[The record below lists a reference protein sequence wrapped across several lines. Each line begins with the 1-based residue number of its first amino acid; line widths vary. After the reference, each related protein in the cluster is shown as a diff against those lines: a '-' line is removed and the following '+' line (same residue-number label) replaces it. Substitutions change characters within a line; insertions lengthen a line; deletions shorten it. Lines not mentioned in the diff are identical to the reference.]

1 MGTRDVLISGASIA
15 GPTLAYWLDRYGF
28 RPTVVERSPALRRG
42 WGGHAIDLFGPAVD
56 VTAWMGLLPEVSDA
70 RTKTERVSFD
80 RPGRSSIEVDMTR
93 LVAGISDKHVE
104 IMRGELAA
112 ILYEATCQSTEYIF
126 GDSIRTLVQEPDGVV
141 CSFENAGTRRF
152 DLVVGA
158 DGLHSNVRNLVFG
171 PEARFRRYIGGY
183 LGVFTVPNYLA
194 LDGEMR
200 NYVAPG
206 KLAAVYPVR
215 QTGAARAGFLFRRDE
230 ELSYDH
236 RDIEAQKQLVR
247 EEYADD
253 GWEVPRLLSELD
265 NAEDFYFDSI
275 SQIVMDTWS
284 RGRVTL
290 VGDAGYSPGP
300 AVGGGSSV
308 AMVAAYVL
316 AGELHDAGGDHT
328 EAYRNYEARTR
339 ELVER
344 SRTIGPTTMRSLI
357 PRTALGAWVTPRL
370 LSTVTRL
377 PAPLQRRLV
386 ALQGGPARALESVAL
401 GPPGTAR

>member
-1 MGTRDVLISGASIA
+1 MVTRDVLISGASIA

-56 VTAWMGLLPEVSDA
+56 VTEWMGLLTEVTNA
-70 RTKTERVSFD
+70 RTKTDRVSFD
-80 RPGRSSIEVDMTR
+80 RPGRPSIDVDMTR

-112 ILYEATCQSTEYIF
+112 ILYEATRESTEYIF
-126 GDSIRTLVQEPDGVV
+126 GDSIRTLVEEPDGVV

-171 PEARFRRYIGGY
+171 PEAQFRRYIGGY

-194 LDGEMR
+194 LDGQMR
-200 NYVAPG
+200 SYVAPG
-206 KLAAVYPVR
+206 KLAAMYPVR
-215 QTGAARAGFLFRRDE
+215 QTGAARAGFLFRRE
-230 ELSYDH
+230 EEVSYDH
-236 RDIEAQKQLVR
+236 RNIEAQKQLVR

-253 GWEVPRLLSELD
+253 GWEVPRLLSELG

-308 AMVAAYVL
+308 AMVGAYVL
-316 AGELHDAGGDHT
+316 ASALHDSGGDHT
-328 EAYRNYEARTR
+328 QAYTNYEARTR
-339 ELVER
+339 QLVER
-344 SRTIGPTTMRSLI
+344 SRTIGPTTMRTLI
-357 PRTALGAWVTPRL
+357 PRTAFEVWLTPRL

-377 PAPLQRRLV
+377 PVSLQRKLV
-386 ALQGGPARALESVAL
+386 ALQGGPARALESVTL
-401 GPPGTAR
+401 KPPRTAR